1 MSLFKFRSLKTQP
14 RGSNMDKWEQMMQM
28 MKTMPEEESTKRMQK
43 LMGMCICGDC
53 PTYVGTGET
62 KVLFCNSG
70 GSGVITEE
78 KECTCGAC
86 PVTPEMGLTRLYYC
100 TRGNEAQQRGI
111 SM

>member
-1 MSLFKFRSLKTQP
+1 
-14 RGSNMDKWEQMMQM
+14 MDKWEQVMQTMMA
-28 MKTMPEEESTKRMQK
+28 MPEEERMKHMKK

-53 PTYVGTGET
+53 PTYKGTGET
-62 KVLFCNSG
+62 KILFCGSG
-70 GSGVITEE
+70 GSQVITEE

-86 PVTPEMGLTRLYYC
+86 PVTPQTGLTRLYYC

>member
-1 MSLFKFRSLKTQP
+1 
-14 RGSNMDKWEQMMQM
+14 MDIWEQKMQTMMV
-28 MKTMPEEESTKRMQK
+28 MPEEERMRHMKK

-62 KVLFCNSG
+62 KALFCSSG
-70 GSGVITEE
+70 GSEVITEE
-78 KECTCGAC
+78 KECTCGSC

-100 TRGNEAQQRGI
+100 TRGNEARQRGI